1 MGQIGVVSVAEIGVQ
16 ILGRL
21 ENVDLML
28 KST

>member
-21 ENVDLML
+21 ENVDLMF